1 MKILIVDD
9 TTDSREMLLFLL
21 EKNNFECKSACNG
34 KEALEILHS
43 NEKFDLIISDILM
56 PVMDGYQFCKY
67 VKEDE
72 NLQKI
77 NFMFYTA
84 TYNEKK
90 DEEFSLSLGAQ
101 RFIVKPQE
109 PSFLLNVINEIKN
122 ELESG
127 IDIKIKK
134 IEIAETEIYKL
145 YSERL
150 VNKLEKRNLDLEK
163 EVKIRQ
169 ETEEMLRK
177 SEERFFLAI
186 EGSQDGLWD
195 WDIINN
201 CTYFSPRWKE
211 IIGFNDEEFENTFQ
225 NWKEHI
231 HQDDKENVLEELNK
245 HLKGLIPFYQ
255 VEFRMKCKD
264 DSYKWIQSRGK
275 AIFDDNKQPIR
286 MAGSHTDISFKKKYE
301 AELKEA
307 KERAEESD
315 KLKSAF
321 LANLSHEIRTPMNGI
336 LGFTQLL
343 KKSQLSFEDTNEYL
357 NIIET
362 STKRLLNIIN
372 NLIDISK
379 IDTGQ
384 VKIYTNEV
392 NVNEII
398 QYLYSF
404 YKPTVENKGIK
415 FIHKCDLTDSESI
428 IITDSEKLTA
438 ILTNLLNN
446 SIKFSFSGT
455 IEFGYKKINNFLEFY
470 VLDNGIGIAKD
481 KQEIIFK
488 SFVQENISLSRNYEG
503 AGLGLSIAKSYIELL
518 GGSVWV
524 ESDLG
529 KGAKFYFTLPIN
541 C

>member
-9 TTDSREMLLFLL
+9 NNDSREMLLFLL

-34 KEALEILHS
+34 KEALEILHT

-56 PVMDGYQFCKY
+56 PVMDGYQFCKS
-67 VKEDE
+67 VKQDE
-72 NLQKI
+72 NFQKI
-77 NFMFYTA
+77 YFMFYTA

-90 DEEFSLSLGAQ
+90 DEEFSLTLGAQ
-101 RFIVKPQE
+101 RFIIKPQE
-109 PSFLLNVINEIKN
+109 PSFLLKVINEIKN

-127 IDIKIKK
+127 IDLKMNK

-169 ETEEMLRK
+169 QTEEMLRK

-186 EGSQDGLWD
+186 VGSQDGLWD

-201 CTYFSPRWKE
+201 LAYFSPRWKE
-211 IIGFNDEEFENTFQ
+211 IIGFKDEEFENTFQ
-225 NWKEHI
+225 NWKEQI
-231 HQDDKENVLEELNK
+231 HPDDIENVLQELDK

-264 DSYKWIQSRGK
+264 DTYKWIQSRGK
-275 AIFDDNKQPIR
+275 AIFDDKKQPIR

-301 AELKEA
+301 AELNEA

-315 KLKSAF
+315 RLKSAF

-384 VKIYTNEV
+384 VKINTNET

-398 QYLYSF
+398 KYLYSF
-404 YKPTVENKGIK
+404 YKPTVENKALK
-415 FIHKCDLTDSESI
+415 FFFKCDLPDNESI
-428 IITDSEKLTA
+428 IITDTEKLTA

-446 SIKFSFSGT
+446 SIKFSFRGA
-455 IEFGYKKINNFLEFY
+455 IEFGYKKINDFLEFY

-481 KQEIIFK
+481 KQDIIFK
-488 SFVQENISLSRNYEG
+488 SFVQENTSLSRNYEG

-518 GGSVWV
+518 GGSIWV

-529 KGAKFYFTLPIN
+529 KGAKFSFTLPVN